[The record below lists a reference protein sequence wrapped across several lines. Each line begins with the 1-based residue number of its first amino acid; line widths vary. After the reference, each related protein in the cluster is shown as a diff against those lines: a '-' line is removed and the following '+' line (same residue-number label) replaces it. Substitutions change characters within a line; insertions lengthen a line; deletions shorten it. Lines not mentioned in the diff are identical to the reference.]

1 MFSLPH
7 LFFPPIHRIATC
19 AHKSIYVM
27 KYTCKMVGM
36 WLHRAAYKVYMQW
49 TWTSAGCTVQVYVVG
64 VGSWRQDWLR
74 RLFTFY
80 ALHPASHST
89 QHNMLQH
96 TAQRY
101 TQALQVHI
109 IPTNTTCNITRGNI
123 TREFLCSTA
132 PQQTLYNTPWA
143 TNTNKLAQY
152 KTLPHV
158 ANNMFIL
165 PLLHCCITTNFV
177 FYLTSYHGLYCFTLS
192 HDMSFTEHQ
201 VVQTKDKISFKKWNR
216 KKWQILS
223 FGIECNSDTCYFKS
237 YEYCPCYTD
246 SVDRWHWY
254 QRVEYS
260 TLHQIAHLTQL
271 GRVLVSTWE
280 SWGWPIDFLPSAHHQ
295 NIISSLLNIINSSQ
309 SEK

>member
-49 TWTSAGCTVQVYVVG
+49 TWTSAGCRAQVYVVG

-96 TAQRY
+96 ICPTQHATTHCPTQHATTHLPNTTCYNTFAQRY

-165 PLLHCCITTNFV
+165 PLLHCCMNCCITMNFV
-177 FYLTSYHGLYCFTLS
+177 FHLTSYHGLCCFI
-192 HDMSFTEHQ
+192 
-201 VVQTKDKISFKKWNR
+201 V
-216 KKWQILS
+216 
-223 FGIECNSDTCYFKS
+223 
-237 YEYCPCYTD
+237 P
-246 SVDRWHWY
+246 WY
-254 QRVEYS
+254 VFHRTPSS
-260 TLHQIAHLTQL
+260 T
-271 GRVLVSTWE
+271 
-280 SWGWPIDFLPSAHHQ
+280 
-295 NIISSLLNIINSSQ
+295 N
-309 SEK
+309 